1 MSFNMKKS
9 NEHIISK
16 RLLTILLICSAVPL
30 IVIISI
36 FSKNFS
42 VFLNRQNQEYYLTMI
57 EQVSIN
63 LNYDNDRLIAA
74 LDDFFQENED
84 VKELLF
90 KTQFHSALEE
100 IQYEQRLWDLF
111 EQKLLSSIDGNF
123 SIIQYDRASIITKS
137 SHKIS
142 YYASNDYKIDGI
154 GLKNDPLFL
163 SLKND
168 PNKNFAIGMPRK
180 GNLIGYESEK
190 KPVILYPIRDDKNN
204 IVKLAIIIQPLN
216 YYTKLYSHLER
227 LRMGTLFVSNEFGNV
242 MFVNHPSG
250 QDDFDFDTE
259 KNEYVNKSVFSH
271 YKNHKAQM
279 KTANKLNDS
288 ENNGAFG
295 TDSMSFADYCNLVL
309 DYNITNQPEILN
321 FMVDSGLKSPFLR
334 DSRSGIRHISLKY
347 QNRKYF
353 AVGRIDSKNNIKYLF
368 IIPEYHVKKA
378 ASNFLFIILFFS
390 GCILLFLILII
401 AFSYWKVIIPIEKK
415 YVGLEEKN
423 FYFMNLAHEIKT
435 PMTLIRN
442 YLDLYIKKFG
452 LTDELNVI
460 NLNINKILKDMIN
473 ILDCRKLEEG
483 KLIYNHKQISNLSS
497 ILNLKEKLYKEAAA
511 KKQITLTY
519 DVKENIYIAADPLAL
534 DRISTNLIDN
544 AIKYT
549 PVGGQIEVKLN
560 VAKGHKIELS
570 VKDNGVGIP
579 KKAQHKVFSPYTQI
593 LNSEGSSNGV
603 GLGLFIT
610 YGIIKELK
618 GSISISSSTN
628 GETGTCFTVK
638 LHQLTNNINKLLN
651 TDSEL
656 ANVITGFS
664 PIFEKHELT
673 LPPPAPDKFNI
684 IILEDNVDLS
694 YYLATSL
701 KDMYNIY
708 LANNGKKG
716 ISLLEEIRKPDLI
729 ISDMM
734 MPELDGYDFL
744 KYLNSNDKFKD
755 IPFIFLSAASDN
767 DNKVKAFLSGAVDFV
782 EKPFSIEL
790 LKARINALLNYQKIK
805 KELYE
810 KDKYITMG
818 MLLGGISHEIFNP
831 LLGIYAPLENL
842 ELLFENVEDEN
853 NRQKG
858 LKYIK
863 NIETNISRIENVV
876 KSLKVLYYN
885 RDFERTKIDL
895 NEILNSI
902 ANIFA
907 AKMPTDKIKFTTF
920 VPEGFQ
926 LEANHGVLTQILMNL
941 IKNSIDALDGIEN
954 GEIKVEAKADPKRS
968 YLTVSD
974 NGKGIDKDDLDLIFN
989 AFFTTKDVGKGTGLG
1004 LYLVKDLVTKMG
1016 WQIEVASEVGK
1027 GTEFRIYFN

>member
-1 MSFNMKKS
+1 MSLNMRKN

-16 RLLTILLICSAVPL
+16 RLLTTLLICSLIPL
-30 IVIISI
+30 IIIISI

-42 VFLNRQNQEYYLTMI
+42 LFLNQQNQEYYLTMI

-63 LNYDNDRLIAA
+63 LNYDNDRLLSA
-74 LDDFFQENED
+74 LDAFFLQNKD
-84 VKELLF
+84 VKEHLF
-90 KTQFHSALEE
+90 KTQFQSALEE
-100 IQYEQRLWDLF
+100 IQYEQQLWELF

-123 SIIQYDRASIITKS
+123 SIIQFDRASIITKS
-137 SHKIS
+137 SYKIS

-154 GLKNDPLFL
+154 GLKNDPLFI
-163 SLKND
+163 SLKNN
-168 PNKNFAIGMPRK
+168 PSKNLAVGMLRK

-190 KPVILYPIRDDKNN
+190 KPVLLYPIRDEKDD
-204 IVKLAIIIQPLN
+204 IVKIAVIIQPLN
-216 YYTKLYSHLER
+216 YYTKLYSHLDR
-227 LRMGTLFVSNEFGNV
+227 LRMGTLFVSDEFGNV
-242 MFVNHPSG
+242 MFANHPSG

-259 KNEYVNKSVFSH
+259 KREYI
-271 YKNHKAQM
+271 
-279 KTANKLNDS
+279 
-288 ENNGAFG
+288 NNGAFRS
-295 TDSMSFADYCNLVL
+295 TDSMSYTDYCNLVL
-309 DYNITNQPEILN
+309 DFNITNQPEILK

-347 QNRKYF
+347 QNHKYF
-353 AVGRIDSKNNIKYLF
+353 AVGRVDSKHNIKYLF
-368 IIPEYHVKKA
+368 IIPEYHVIKA
-378 ASNFLFIILFFS
+378 ANNFLFMILFFS

-401 AFSYWKVIIPIEKK
+401 AFSYWKVIIPIEKR

-442 YLDLYIKKFG
+442 YLDLYIKKVG

-460 NLNINKILKDMIN
+460 NLNINKIEKDMIN

-483 KLIYNHKQISNLSS
+483 KIIYNHKQISNLSN
-497 ILNLKEKLYKEAAA
+497 ILHLKEKLYTEAAA
-511 KKQITLTY
+511 KKEITLTY

-534 DRISTNLIDN
+534 DRIFTNLIDN

-549 PVGGQIEVKLN
+549 PAGGKIEVKLD
-560 VAKGHKIELS
+560 VSKGHKIELA
-570 VKDNGVGIP
+570 VKDTGVGIP
-579 KKAQHKVFSPYTQI
+579 KKAQRKVFSPYTQI
-593 LNSEGSSNGV
+593 LNSEGSANGV

-618 GSISISSSTN
+618 GSINISSDTN
-628 GETGTCFTVK
+628 SGGIGTCFTVK
-638 LHQLTNNINKLLN
+638 LHQLTNNLNGKLLN
-651 TDSEL
+651 SDSKL
-656 ANVITGFS
+656 TNTIAGFS
-664 PIFEKHELT
+664 PIFENYELT
-673 LPPPAPDKFNI
+673 LPPAVPDHFNI
-684 IILEDNVDLS
+684 MILEDNIDLS

-701 KDMYNIY
+701 KDTYNIY
-708 LANNGKKG
+708 LASNGNEG
-716 ISLLEEIRKPDLI
+716 INLLKEIRKPDLI

-744 KYLNSNDKFKD
+744 KYLSSNDTFKD

-782 EKPFSIEL
+782 AKPFSIEL
-790 LKARINALLNYQKIK
+790 LKARINALLNYQKMK

-842 ELLFENVEDEN
+842 ELLFENIEN
-853 NRQKG
+853 DNCRQKG

-863 NIETNISRIENVV
+863 NIETNIGRIENVV

-895 NEILNSI
+895 NEILDSI

-907 AKMPTDKIKFTTF
+907 AKMPPDRIKFTTV
-920 VPEGFQ
+920 VPSDFQ

-941 IKNSIDALDGIEN
+941 IKNSIDALDGVEN
-954 GEIKVEAKADPKRS
+954 GEIKVEAVAAPKRS
-968 YLTVSD
+968 YLSISD

-1004 LYLVKDLVTKMG
+1004 LYLVKDLAAKMG
-1016 WQIEVASEVGK
+1016 WQVDVASEVGK